1 MKIQV
6 SKAFAK
12 FINETASEKGVKL
25 SASVVEV
32 SPSAYGFYIADPYLN
47 GYDYNSKKDVYKALY
62 IEYPTEYYARPR
74 YVTTRELNAEFTRL
88 GVTGVDGLKNMIVD
102 MFAI

>member
-6 SKAFAK
+6 SKTFAK

-25 SASVVEV
+25 TASVIEV
-32 SPSAYGFYIADPYLN
+32 SPSAYGFYVGDPYLN
-47 GYDYNSKKDVYKALY
+47 DYDYNWTKDVYKALY
-62 IEYPTEYYARPR
+62 IEYPAEYHACPR

-88 GVTGVDGLKNMIVD
+88 GVTDVDGLKAMIVD
-102 MFAI
+102 MLAI